1 MLFGIVILS
10 YCFLLSMLQFCCV
23 WYHHSSIIKYYY
35 FTVFGLLSI
44 LCFAC
49 KVIFLFLGLLC
60 VVLFLLL
67 LSFLLVLPAFIVIS
81 YLQLF
86 VLLILYFCCVE
97 YFCVFKCGYGNYLFF
112 VNNTQV
118 VV

>member
-1 MLFGIVILS
+1 MFSYALIASVCNVGVALLCCLVLLFEVTVFYCQCFSFAVSGITTVV
-10 YCFLLSMLQFCCV
+10 LLNITTLLF
-23 WYHHSSIIKYYY
+23 
-35 FTVFGLLSI
+35 FGLLSI

-81 YLQLF
+81 YLQLY
-86 VLLILYFCCVE
+86 VLLILYYCCV
-97 YFCVFKCGYGNYLFF
+97 
-112 VNNTQV
+112 
-118 VV
+118 